1 MSCMSYRNCLCLDS
15 WDSGK
20 RIQHLSLA
28 AWSMITKADSAA
40 RISTKK
46 EEQDAVEK
54 PKEMVNGYCRAIV
67 VVESEDVRS

>member
-1 MSCMSYRNCLCLDS
+1 
-15 WDSGK
+15 
-20 RIQHLSLA
+20 
-28 AWSMITKADSAA
+28 MITKADSAA

-67 VVESEDVRS
+67 VVERGCEELD